1 MWTDTQA
8 DSEGQSLRRALIWF
22 KITYMGHF
30 SQFSFGQ
37 SFVSVGSQ
45 SIFGIFQVYIFVW
58 YISMFAQASLSQDE
72 FYRWGIW
79 VEHPLTFLPLWNP
92 RSRSALIWPERSSGF
107 RNEKYIVWAEPSLP
121 PLIFLLFWAWSFS
134 PQGMNLQFL
143 YPGGGP
149 IYLLSQKHLM
159 NVKCYD

>member
-72 FYRWGIW
+72 FYRRGIW
-79 VEHPLTFLPLWNP
+79 VEHSLTFLPL
-92 RSRSALIWPERSSGF
+92 
-107 RNEKYIVWAEPSLP
+107 
-121 PLIFLLFWAWSFS
+121 
-134 PQGMNLQFL
+134 
-143 YPGGGP
+143 
-149 IYLLSQKHLM
+149 
-159 NVKCYD
+159 